1 MHSFITRH
9 FRFLFLVCAAAIA
22 SANTSAS
29 SPLEQAYEDLLVA
42 TSFKTSA
49 QQLFDVAENAFADAE
64 NAGYDANVA
73 FEEAFNDFENKQIM
87 LEAASSALIY
97 AQDILLDDNAVVDIA
112 GVAKDA
118 KLDAYAYAV
127 AELDNAIAGG
137 EDIVTLDNLVEAKVI
152 AANEFFMAD
161 AAFAVAVTAATLSQ
175 AALVDAQ
182 AALDSAVAALDAAST
197 ALASAEAAL
206 NDADFALFEAYGNFD
221 EAIANL
227 PVAEAN
233 YLSALDN
240 YFSYGGTLDDADN
253 DTVFD
258 SVDNCPTISNVDQAD
273 ANNDGI
279 GDACNPVNDN
289 LATISGDLSASI
301 NIGGYGFGTL
311 TASDI
316 DGLTDGTY
324 FSITTPPVNG
334 QALISS
340 SSGTWTYIANSSHTG
355 SDPFTVTV
363 TDDLGG
369 ATQQVISI
377 IVGDDTD
384 ADGVYDH
391 QDNCPSVLNS
401 NQEDLDGDNI
411 GDACDSDADAD
422 GFTLDN
428 DADDLNPYLSSD
440 PDSDGIDSSGKTHY
454 SDNVCLKSPDC
465 NDTDSCITVCYVPP
479 QDNCPVI
486 SNTDQSNIDGDSYG
500 DACDND
506 IDGDNVINT
515 IEIAYGTDPNDPSD
529 GEEAEI
535 RALEASFLEEVEIPT
550 MGGIGLLALGLSMLG
565 LGAVRSRDKQRR

>member
-87 LEAASSALIY
+87 LEAASSARNY

-118 KLDAYAYAV
+118 KLDAYAYAA
-127 AELDNAIAGG
+127 AELDNAIASG
-137 EDIVTLDNLVEAKVI
+137 EDAATINPLEMAKVI

-161 AAFAVAVTAATLSQ
+161 AAFADAVTAATLSQ
-175 AALVDAQ
+175 AALDDAQ
-182 AALDSAVAALDAAST
+182 AALDVASGALDEADVNFYE
-197 ALASAEAAL
+197 ALVNLDEAEANYYEAL
-206 NDADFALFEAYGNFD
+206 VNLQDAE
-221 EAIANL
+221 ANL

-565 LGAVRSRDKQRR
+565 LGTARFRKK